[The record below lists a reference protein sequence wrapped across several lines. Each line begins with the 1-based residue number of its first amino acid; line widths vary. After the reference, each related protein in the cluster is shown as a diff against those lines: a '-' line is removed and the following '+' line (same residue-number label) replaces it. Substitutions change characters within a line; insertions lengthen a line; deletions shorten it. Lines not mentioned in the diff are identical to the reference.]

1 MFQEGMRNIRL
12 ELLDIMDR
20 IDVIAKDK
28 TITEQQRTDAI
39 AARDFIY
46 VGYTRVKQCLE
57 NKKGVQIEYE

>member
-12 ELLDIMDR
+12 ELIDIMDR
-20 IDVIAKDK
+20 IDVIAKDR

-46 VGYTRVKQCLE
+46 VGYVRVKQCLE
-57 NKKGVQIEYE
+57 DKK

>member
-12 ELLDIMDR
+12 ELIDIMDR
-20 IDVIAKDK
+20 IDIIAKDK

-46 VGYTRVKQCLE
+46 VGYVRVKQCLE
-57 NKKGVQIEYE
+57 E

>member
-12 ELLDIMDR
+12 ELIDIMDR
-20 IDVIAKDK
+20 IDAIAKDK

-46 VGYTRVKQCLE
+46 VGYVRVKQCLE
-57 NKKGVQIEYE
+57 DKK

>member
-12 ELLDIMDR
+12 ELIDIMDR

-28 TITEQQRTDAI
+28 TITEQQRIDAI

-57 NKKGVQIEYE
+57 EK

>member
-1 MFQEGMRNIRL
+1 MFQEGMYNIRL
-12 ELLDIMDR
+12 ELIDIMDR

-28 TITEQQRTDAI
+28 TITDQQRTDAI

-57 NKKGVQIEYE
+57 DKK

>member
-12 ELLDIMDR
+12 ELIDIMDR
-20 IDVIAKDK
+20 IDMISKDK

-46 VGYTRVKQCLE
+46 VGYVRVKQCLE
-57 NKKGVQIEYE
+57 DKK

>member
-1 MFQEGMRNIRL
+1 MFQEGMYNIRL
-12 ELLDIMDR
+12 ELIDIMDR
-20 IDVIAKDK
+20 IDAIAKDK

-57 NKKGVQIEYE
+57 DKK

>member
-12 ELLDIMDR
+12 ELIDIMDR
-20 IDVIAKDK
+20 IDAIAKDK

-57 NKKGVQIEYE
+57 DKK

>member
-1 MFQEGMRNIRL
+1 MFEQGMSHIRV
-12 ELLDIMDR
+12 ELLEIMDR
-20 IDVIAKDK
+20 IESFAKDK

-57 NKKGVQIEYE
+57 EK

>member
-12 ELLDIMDR
+12 ELIDIMDR

-28 TITEQQRTDAI
+28 TITDQQRTDAI

-46 VGYTRVKQCLE
+46 VGYTRVKQCLGD
-57 NKKGVQIEYE
+57 KK

>member
-1 MFQEGMRNIRL
+1 MFQEGMYNIRL
-12 ELLDIMDR
+12 ELIDIMDR
-20 IDVIAKDK
+20 IDAIAKDK

-57 NKKGVQIEYE
+57 DK

>member
-12 ELLDIMDR
+12 ELIDIMDR
-20 IDVIAKDK
+20 IDAIAKDK
-28 TITEQQRTDAI
+28 TITDQQRTDAI

-57 NKKGVQIEYE
+57 DKK

>member
-12 ELLDIMDR
+12 ELIDIMDR
-20 IDVIAKDK
+20 IDMISKDK

-46 VGYTRVKQCLE
+46 VGYVRVKQCLE
-57 NKKGVQIEYE
+57 DNK

>member
-1 MFQEGMRNIRL
+1 MFQEGMYNIRL
-12 ELLDIMDR
+12 ELIDIMDR

-46 VGYTRVKQCLE
+46 VGYVRVKQCLE
-57 NKKGVQIEYE
+57 DKK

>member
-12 ELLDIMDR
+12 ELIDIMDR

-28 TITEQQRTDAI
+28 TITEQQRIDAL

-46 VGYTRVKQCLE
+46 VGYVRVKQCLE
-57 NKKGVQIEYE
+57 DKK

>member
-12 ELLDIMDR
+12 ELIDIMDR

-28 TITEQQRTDAI
+28 TITDQQRTDAI

-57 NKKGVQIEYE
+57 NKK